1 MSKHVLRTKLHWTMH
16 SMVKWPYRGLVWRL
30 EDNININIS
39 INIIIN
45 IIKMTVK
52 EYVVMMMTGNKLAE
66 ERIYDQLSY

>member
-1 MSKHVLRTKLHWTMH
+1 
-16 SMVKWPYRGLVWRL
+16 L